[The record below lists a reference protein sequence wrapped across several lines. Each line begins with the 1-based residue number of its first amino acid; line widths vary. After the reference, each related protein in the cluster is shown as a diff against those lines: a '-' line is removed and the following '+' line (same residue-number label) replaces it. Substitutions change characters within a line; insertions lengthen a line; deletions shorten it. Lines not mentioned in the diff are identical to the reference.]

1 MILIDYLSYPFII
14 RHDLSYGHSI
24 ATIKYCNYYWPSIY
38 LIAAGECNSKTASIS
53 TATFSGSALAPTAER
68 V

>member
-1 MILIDYLSYPFII
+1 MILIDYLSSHFII
-14 RHDLSYGHSI
+14 RHDLCYGNST
-24 ATIKYCNYYWPSIY
+24 ATRKYCNYYWYSIY
-38 LIAAGECNSKTASIS
+38 LIAAGGCNSKTASIS